1 MTRQKQETPGLP
13 AASRGIPSA
22 LLSQTVVTMKTHRKH
37 IHLFLKTCPG
47 PPASHLL
54 VRAAAEL
61 PGEVVF
67 ALHPWPPRG
76 SLEHKQL
83 TCCPPEM
90 QPGPHTSCP
99 HLPPPPPLPC
109 PAPRAL
115 SPVTGHVSPRA
126 PRQAFPGSRVSN
138 SPRPRSSTPSLG
150 SEPCQD
156 LKLSCSVIDLLS
168 DDQGCC

>member
-115 SPVTGHVSPRA
+115 SPVTGTSAPEPLGRPFLAPVSQTA
-126 PRQAFPGSRVSN
+126 PGPAHQRPHSVQSRV
-138 SPRPRSSTPSLG
+138 R
-150 SEPCQD
+150 
-156 LKLSCSVIDLLS
+156 I
-168 DDQGCC
+168 